1 MCTAIAAVLALL
13 LSSVSAVESG
23 ANMATASAQVIA
35 PPQTQVDG
43 SATGI
48 SSPEWKTVF
57 PNRVANF
64 NVCNPCR
71 GSNPLYHVDQ
81 IVDQIVKYRPQV
93 IGLEEICVGETQRLI
108 GKLRAKG
115 YRYYAAHGSQL
126 NTRWGCHEFGSA
138 YGSAILSAAP
148 LTNKV
153 NRHYSQG
160 GSEPRGYVAVDT
172 TVAGKKVRV
181 FATHLA
187 QSGQASVRKVQVGEL
202 IKAVRAYPQVIVL
215 GDFNAE
221 PNASEMSP
229 MWSKFHDADPACS
242 PTQYLRPCKMTEDSR
257 RPGGKKFDYI
267 FLRNGGAFSS
277 SSVGVNGNFSDHNL
291 IYADLVGN

>member
-1 MCTAIAAVLALL
+1 MCTAIAAALALL
-13 LSSVSAVESG
+13 LSSVSAVEFG
-23 ANMATASAQVIA
+23 ANMATTSAQVTA
-35 PPQTQVDG
+35 SPRVNDF
-43 SATGI
+43 SRGI
-48 SSPEWKTVF
+48 SSPEWKAVF
-57 PNRVANF
+57 PNRVASF

-71 GSNPLYHVDQ
+71 VSNPLHHIDQ
-81 IVDQIVKYRPQV
+81 IVDEIVKYRPQA
-93 IGLEEICVGETQRLI
+93 IALEEICVGETLRVIRQ
-108 GKLRAKG
+108 LRARG
-115 YRYYAAHGSQL
+115 YRYYAAHGNQM
-126 NTRWGCHEFGSA
+126 NTRWGCNDFGSA

-160 GSEPRGYVAVDT
+160 GSEPRGYVAANT
-172 TVAGKKVRV
+172 TVAGRKVRV

-187 QSGQASVRKVQVGEL
+187 QAGQDNVRKVQIGEL
-202 IKAVRAYPQVIVL
+202 IKAARAYPQVIVL

-242 PTQYLRPCKMTEDSR
+242 PTRYLRPCKMTEDSR

-277 SSVGVNGNFSDHNL
+277 SGVGVHKNFSDHKL
-291 IYADLVGN
+291 IHADLATN

>member
-1 MCTAIAAVLALL
+1 MCTAIAAAAVALL

-23 ANMATASAQVIA
+23 ANTATASAAQVIA
-35 PPQTQVDG
+35 PPQTQVAG

-48 SSPEWKTVF
+48 SSPAEWKSSPKWKAVF

-71 GSNPLYHVDQ
+71 VSNPLHHVDQ

-93 IGLEEICVGETQRLI
+93 IALEEICVGETQRVI
-108 GKLRAKG
+108 SKLRAKG
-115 YRYYAAHGSQL
+115 YRYFVADGNMM
-126 NTRWGCHEFGSA
+126 NTRWSCYEFGSA
-138 YGSAILSAAP
+138 YGNAILSAAP

-160 GSEPRGYVAVDT
+160 GSEPRGYVAADT

-187 QSGQASVRKVQVGEL
+187 AQAR
-202 IKAVRAYPQVIVL
+202 
-215 GDFNAE
+215 
-221 PNASEMSP
+221 
-229 MWSKFHDADPACS
+229 
-242 PTQYLRPCKMTEDSR
+242 
-257 RPGGKKFDYI
+257 
-267 FLRNGGAFSS
+267 
-277 SSVGVNGNFSDHNL
+277 
-291 IYADLVGN
+291 